1 MNQRVGQSRHYSGRV
16 EKSQKVGLKL
26 YDGIGQLPSLIY
38 TGYCKGRTRKTL
50 VSIKNKKA
58 SCRNTNQELEE
69 KLAQKQDQQEGWKR
83 KRHDVAVMTAYALTT
98 AAALLS
104 SWDG

>member
-1 MNQRVGQSRHYSGRV
+1 M
-16 EKSQKVGLKL
+16 
-26 YDGIGQLPSLIY
+26 P
-38 TGYCKGRTRKTL
+38 
-50 VSIKNKKA
+50 IKKKKA

>member
-38 TGYCKGRTRKTL
+38 TGYCKGRTQKTL
-50 VSIKNKKA
+50 MPIKKKKA
-58 SCRNTNQELEE
+58 SGRKTNQE
-69 KLAQKQDQQEGWKR
+69 LAQKQDQQEGWKR
-83 KRHDVAVMTAYALTT
+83 KGTMQ
-98 AAALLS
+98 LL
-104 SWDG
+104 